1 MELAAASV
9 SRSVDL
15 PVSAEEAWASI
26 SDEDGLAG
34 WLGDAVDLE
43 VAPGAIG
50 TVAEG
55 GVVRRTVV
63 TAIEVGRSVELVW
76 WDEARPEEASIVT
89 IALAPAPD
97 GTRVTVTERLAGAAS
112 ASLGGASIGDLVGVA
127 DAAWDRRLQALVG
140 GGALSA
146 ACV

>member
-26 SDEDGLAG
+26 SDADGLAG

-43 VAPGAIG
+43 IVPGATG

-63 TAIEVGRSVELVW
+63 TAVEAGRSVELAW

-89 IALAPAPD
+89 IAVDPTEG

-112 ASLGGASIGDLVGVA
+112 ASLGGASVGDLVGEA
-127 DAAWDRRLQALVG
+127 DAAWDRRLRALVG
-140 GGALSA
+140 DGALSA

>member
-26 SDEDGLAG
+26 SGADELAG

-43 VAPGAIG
+43 VVPGAAG
-50 TVAEG
+50 TVTEG
-55 GVVRRTVV
+55 DVVRRVVV
-63 TAIEVGRSVELVW
+63 TAVEAGRSVELAW
-76 WDEARPEEASIVT
+76 WDEATPEDASIVT
-89 IALAPAPD
+89 IALEPGND
-97 GTRVTVTERLAGAAS
+97 GTTVTVSERLAGAAS
-112 ASLGGASIGDLVGVA
+112 ASLGGASIGDLVGAA

-140 GGALSA
+140 DGALSA